1 MLSQLSRSRAL
12 VLLLALVLITPIAVG
27 LPAVTPPVAQA
38 VASPDEKID
47 PALLD
52 RMSANPTKL
61 LPIIVEM
68 NDGRTS
74 SSQMPLSSSQMAHTA
89 DSLLRSS
96 GLSVGA
102 LNLIGAASGFAD
114 AAGIQ
119 MLCLDSRVAYIDLD
133 YTVGPGRP
141 QSTTIPPASQL
152 SAPYPKVVNAD
163 DMWQL
168 GATGKGIGV
177 AVLDSGIAPDAD
189 LTQPT
194 NRLVAAVNFAD
205 DRGSLPDPGGHGTH
219 MAGIIAGNGTRSAG
233 EYVGIAPDATIIDV
247 RVLDRNG
254 NGRVSSVVRG
264 IEWVLAHQAQYNI
277 RVINLSFG
285 AVARNPNR
293 LDPLAAAAQMAWQR
307 GLVVVAAAG
316 NRGPAEGT
324 VESPGI
330 DPDVITVGAT
340 DDQGTIGVGDDTL
353 AWFSAW
359 ATPSGSISRPDLVAP
374 GRRIVSLRV
383 PGSYLDQLFPDRI
396 VVAKNG
402 ATYFRL
408 TGTSTSTAIVSG
420 IAALLLELQPDLTAD
435 QVKAALVTTTQ
446 QFGQAS
452 GSVLPDPAA
461 DGAGLVDAL
470 AASQVSLS
478 SIEKGRRPSNAFA
491 RAVYPALYGQRLVW
505 KDPHYLGID
514 WNSLDWET
522 LVWNNAAWDNVAWD
536 AFQWS
541 NAAWD
546 NAAWDNAAWDNAAW
560 DNAAWD
566 TTTWSNLALD

>member
-546 NAAWDNAAWDNAAW
+546 NAAWDNAAWD
-560 DNAAWD
+560 